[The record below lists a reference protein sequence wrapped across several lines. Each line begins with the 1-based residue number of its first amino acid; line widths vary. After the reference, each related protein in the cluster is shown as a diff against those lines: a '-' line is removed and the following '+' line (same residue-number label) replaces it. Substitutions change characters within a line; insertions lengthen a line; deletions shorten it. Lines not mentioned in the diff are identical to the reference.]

1 MHINLES
8 DYAVRIVHYLAKT
21 HLSGAEGVPAS
32 AESRSAA
39 DAASSIDT
47 AHSADAARPTDTAR
61 PTDAQTIS
69 DATCVSLRFTLK
81 IMRKLVA
88 AGLVRSYKG
97 ARGGY
102 VLARRPSQITLRQ
115 VIEAVEGPYRFS
127 RCVDG
132 EYDCSCSSP
141 AGCPFHSV
149 FDEVTKMVTEKL
161 DTVTFD
167 QL

>member
-8 DYAVRIVHYLAKT
+8 DYAVRIVHYLARM
-21 HLSGAEGVPAS
+21 
-32 AESRSAA
+32 ES
-39 DAASSIDT
+39 DGQQCLDT
-47 AHSADAARPTDTAR
+47 APTAGR
-61 PTDAQTIS
+61 FTDAPHPIDAQAIS
-69 DATCVSLRFTLK
+69 DATRVSLRFTLK

-102 VLARRPSQITLRQ
+102 TLAKRPSQITLRQ
-115 VIEAVEGPYRFS
+115 AIEAVEGPYRFS
-127 RCVDG
+127 RCLDG
-132 EYDCSCSSP
+132 EYDCNCSSP

-161 DTVTFD
+161 DAVTFD

>member
-8 DYAVRIVHYLAKT
+8 DYAVRIVHCLA
-21 HLSGAEGVPAS
+21 LSAG
-32 AESRSAA
+32 RM
-39 DAASSIDT
+39 
-47 AHSADAARPTDTAR
+47 
-61 PTDAQTIS
+61 DAQSIADS
-69 DATCVSLRFTLK
+69 TCVSLRFTLK

-88 AGLVRSYKG
+88 AGIVKSYKG

-102 VLARRPSQITLRQ
+102 TLARLPQEITLRQ

-132 EYDCSCSSP
+132 DYDCNCSTVVD
-141 AGCPFHSV
+141 CPFRSV
-149 FDEVTKMVTEKL
+149 FDEVTQMVVHKL

-167 QL
+167 QI